1 MTADATVQHDSAA
14 VAATAARPV
23 IRDPLRVV
31 AVAAGVGVAGQ
42 LLFFDVAL
50 GVNVP
55 IALALLLGGGW
66 ALRQRAQGVRRADA
80 WLAPAALLFAVFA
93 ALRADPA
100 LVFLDILAALALG
113 GAALASFGGRSVL
126 ARGAA
131 AIVALAFAAA
141 GWVVAGAAVVLGAA
155 RSAIPAT
162 TIGRHRLRRVLPV
175 VRGLAIAAPIV
186 LLFVALFSAADAVF
200 AELVGSLF
208 DVDLAPDDLVAR
220 GIFAVLIAWLAAGS
234 IGMAASVNAD
244 RSTAG
249 STQSTAAGWRLGRTE
264 VLIVL
269 IAVNAVFGV
278 FVVLQAAYLFGG
290 LDTLEATGLT
300 YAEYARRGFFE
311 LVAVALLA
319 SAVVIGSERLVR
331 GRPTSVL
338 AAATGLTVLTGVVL
352 ISAVLRMRLYQEAF
366 GWTELRLYVL
376 AIMGVLAVSLAGLV
390 AMLLL
395 DRVRWFGHL
404 FVLATLAAG
413 IVLNVVGPV
422 RFITEQNVARAL
434 NPALVPAHGS
444 SGLDDVYAA
453 SLGDDAIPILV
464 AALPH
469 LDRSRAEYVASELR
483 FRLDRMRSDDDGS
496 TAWQAWNLGRS
507 QAREALED
515 NSWRAFLP

>member
-1 MTADATVQHDSAA
+1 MTADATVQSDSTA
-14 VAATAARPV
+14 VPVPAARPV

-31 AVAAGVGVAGQ
+31 AVAAAIGLAGQ

-50 GVNVP
+50 GINVP
-55 IALALLLGGGW
+55 IALLLLLGGGW
-66 ALRQRAQGVRRADA
+66 ALRQRAQQICAADA
-80 WLAPAALLFAVFA
+80 WLAPAAILFAAFA

-100 LVFLDILAALALG
+100 LVFLDILAALGLG

-131 AIVALAFAAA
+131 AVIALAIAAA
-141 GWVVAGAAVVLGAA
+141 GWVIAGAVAVLGSA
-155 RSAIPAT
+155 RSAVPQAPA
-162 TIGRHRLRRVLPV
+162 GPHRLRRLLPV
-175 VRGLAIAAPIV
+175 ARGLAIAAPIV

-200 AELVGSLF
+200 AELVGSVF
-208 DVDLAPDDLVAR
+208 DVDLAIDEVIAR
-220 GIFAVLIAWLAAGS
+220 GIFAGLIAWVAAGS
-234 IGMAASVNAD
+234 IGMAASTNA
-244 RSTAG
+244 RPSAAA
-249 STQSTAAGWRLGRTE
+249 STQGATAGWRLGRTE
-264 VLIVL
+264 VLTVL
-269 IAVNAVFGV
+269 VAVNVVFGV

-300 YAEYARRGFFE
+300 HAEYARRGFFE

-319 SAVVIGSERLVR
+319 CAVVIGSERLVR
-331 GRPTSVL
+331 GRPASIL

-352 ISAVLRMRLYQEAF
+352 VSALLRLRLYQEAF

-376 AIMGVLAVSLAGLV
+376 AVMAVLAVSLAALV

-413 IVLNVVGPV
+413 IVLNIVGPV

-483 FRLDRMRSDDDGS
+483 FRLERMQSDEGP

-507 QAREALED
+507 QAREALDD
-515 NSWRAFLP
+515 NGWRAFLP